1 MAEANSVTFNF
12 TRVGEIAVEGIS
24 EDDAFEAAM
33 DSGAQDVVPFDGGE
47 GSPGGYKIIT
57 DVAEFGRVR
66 DKLEGMQLSIVE
78 DLSGLSFQPMALV
91 ELENDEQFSANE
103 AIYDRCLELEDVDAI
118 FTTGADVGRN
128 K

>member
-12 TRVGEIAVEGIS
+12 NRVGELAVAGIS

-33 DSGAQDVVPFDGGE
+33 DTGAQDVAPYHGEE
-47 GSPGGYKIIT
+47 GSEDGYKIIT
-57 DVAEFGRVR
+57 EAADYGSVR
-66 DKLEGMQLSIVE
+66 DKLEGMNISVVE

-91 ELENDEQFSANE
+91 ELEDDELFSANE

-118 FTTGADVGRN
+118 FTTAADVGRN

>member
-12 TRVGEIAVEGIS
+12 NRVGEIAVEGIS

-33 DSGAQDVVPFDGGE
+33 DSGAQDVAPFDGEE

-57 DVAEFGRVR
+57 HVADFG
-66 DKLEGMQLSIVE
+66 
-78 DLSGLSFQPMALV
+78 
-91 ELENDEQFSANE
+91 FSANE